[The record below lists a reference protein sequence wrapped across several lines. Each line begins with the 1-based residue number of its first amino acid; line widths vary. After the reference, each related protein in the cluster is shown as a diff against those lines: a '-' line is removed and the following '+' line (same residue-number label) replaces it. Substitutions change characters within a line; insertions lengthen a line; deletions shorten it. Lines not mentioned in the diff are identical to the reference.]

1 MDSLQYNI
9 LPVITKRLALQGE
22 FQSVVSLLE
31 TLLPVVVSSSSDG
44 ILGIIEVSSSTTLN
58 NKDTNMFNNIF

>member
-1 MDSLQYNI
+1 